1 MGRSL
6 GGGLSIVFAVFLM
19 AVQDTAIKT
28 MSGDMSLW
36 QLFVVRSSIA
46 LLILTAVALLL
57 PRFSGRIA
65 WRDAFAPWALA
76 RSCCMLS
83 MYIFMYLSFPYLKL
97 AEMGAAFYTAPIFT
111 ALMSALFLKDRVGAQ
126 GWIAVFLG
134 FIGVLVVSK
143 PGTGLFTPAVI
154 LPVIAGF
161 SASVAAIITRAKLQQ
176 SDTLGLAVS
185 LNVFLLVLG
194 GVILLALMVA
204 DLSPDLVALAPFM
217 LEDWSPMTGAD
228 WRLMPFLALLICGI
242 SILLPLSY
250 QIAPTVLVAI
260 LEYVYLIFGGVLGF
274 IFLNEVLDA
283 ISITGMIILVFAGA
297 LIVFRKQSAAA
308 SETLSPSPDTEANRR

>member
-1 MGRSL
+1 M
-6 GGGLSIVFAVFLM
+6 GGGLSIGFAVFLM

-36 QLFVVRSSIA
+36 QLFVVRSPIA

-57 PRFSGRIA
+57 PRFSSRIA

>member
-1 MGRSL
+1 MGRPL
-6 GGGLSIVFAVFLM
+6 AGGLSIVFAVFLM

-28 MSGDMSLW
+28 MSGDVSLW
-36 QLFVVRSSIA
+36 QLLVVRSPLALA
-46 LLILTAVALLL
+46 LLTLTALALPML
-57 PRFSGRIA
+57 SGGRA
-65 WRDAFAPWALA
+65 WRDALAPWALL
-76 RSCCMLS
+76 RSVCMLL

-143 PGTGLFTPAVI
+143 PGTGLFTPAIV

-161 SASVAAIITRAKLQQ
+161 CASVAAVLTRAKLQS
-176 SDTLGLAVS
+176 SDTLGLALS
-185 LNVFLLVLG
+185 LNVVLLVLG
-194 GVILLALMVA
+194 GAVLLGLMAVN
-204 DLSPDLVALAPFM
+204 LSPVQIARAPFM
-217 LEDWSPMTGAD
+217 LEDWAPMTRAD
-228 WRLMPFLALLICGI
+228 WQLMPFLALLICGI

-260 LEYVYLIFGGVLGF
+260 LEYVYLIFGGLLGF
-274 IFLNEVLDA
+274 IFLSEVLDWV
-283 ISITGMIILVFAGA
+283 SIAGMVILVLAGA
-297 LIVFRKQSAAA
+297 LIVFRRDAQADA
-308 SETLSPSPDTEANRR
+308 PSV

>member
-36 QLFVVRSSIA
+36 QLFVVRSPIA

-57 PRFSGRIA
+57 PRFSSRIA

-185 LNVFLLVLG
+185 LNVILLVLG

-308 SETLSPSPDTEANRR
+308 SETLSPSLDTEANRR

>member
-6 GGGLSIVFAVFLM
+6 GGGLSIVVAVFLM

-36 QLFVVRSSIA
+36 QLFVVRSPIA

-57 PRFSGRIA
+57 PRFSSRIA

-185 LNVFLLVLG
+185 LNVVLLVLG

-308 SETLSPSPDTEANRR
+308 SENLSPSPDTGANRR

>member
-1 MGRSL
+1 
-6 GGGLSIVFAVFLM
+6 M

-36 QLFVVRSSIA
+36 QLFVVRSPIA

-57 PRFSGRIA
+57 PRFSSRIA

-185 LNVFLLVLG
+185 LNVVLLVLG
-194 GVILLALMVA
+194 GIILLALMVA

-308 SETLSPSPDTEANRR
+308 SENLSPSPDTGADRR

>member
-1 MGRSL
+1 M

-36 QLFVVRSSIA
+36 QLFVVRSPLA

-65 WRDAFAPWALA
+65 WRHAFAPWALA

-111 ALMSALFLKDRVGAQ
+111 ALMSALFLKDRVGVQ

-185 LNVFLLVLG
+185 LNVVLLVLG
-194 GVILLALMVA
+194 GVILLGLMVA
-204 DLSPDLVALAPFM
+204 DLGPDVVALSPFM
-217 LEDWSPMTGAD
+217 LDDWSAMTADD

-283 ISITGMIILVFAGA
+283 ISISGMVILVFAGA
-297 LIVFRKQSAAA
+297 LIVFRKQSATAP
-308 SETLSPSPDTEANRR
+308 ETLSPSPDTEAGRR

>member
-36 QLFVVRSSIA
+36 QLFVVRSPIA

-57 PRFSGRIA
+57 PRFSSRIA

-185 LNVFLLVLG
+185 LNVVLLVLG
-194 GVILLALMVA
+194 GIILLALMVA

-217 LEDWSPMTGAD
+217 LEDWSPMTGTD

-308 SETLSPSPDTEANRR
+308 SENLSPSPDTGADRR

>member
-1 MGRSL
+1 M

-36 QLFVVRSSIA
+36 QLFVVRSPLA

-65 WRDAFAPWALA
+65 WRHAFAPWALA

-111 ALMSALFLKDRVGAQ
+111 ALMSALFLKDRVGVQ

-185 LNVFLLVLG
+185 LNVVLLVLG
-194 GVILLALMVA
+194 GVILLGLMVA
-204 DLSPDLVALAPFM
+204 DLGPDVVALSPFM
-217 LEDWSPMTGAD
+217 LDDWSAMTADD

-283 ISITGMIILVFAGA
+283 VSIAGMVILVFAGA
-297 LIVFRKQSAAA
+297 LIVFRKQSATAP
-308 SETLSPSPDTEANRR
+308 ETLSPNLDTEAGRR

>member
-36 QLFVVRSSIA
+36 QLFVVRSPIA

-57 PRFSGRIA
+57 PRFSSRIA

-185 LNVFLLVLG
+185 LNVVLLVLG

-308 SETLSPSPDTEANRR
+308 SENLSPSPDTGADRR

>member
-36 QLFVVRSSIA
+36 QLLVVRSPIA
-46 LLILTAVALLL
+46 LLILSAVALAL

-65 WRDAFAPWALA
+65 WRDALAPWALA

-111 ALMSALFLKDRVGAQ
+111 ALMSALFLKDRVGVQ

-185 LNVFLLVLG
+185 LNLVLLVLG
-194 GVILLALMVA
+194 GLILVALMVA
-204 DLSPDLVALAPFM
+204 DLSAEFVALAPFM
-217 LEDWSPMTGAD
+217 LQDWSAMTVAD

-283 ISITGMIILVFAGA
+283 ISISGMVILVFAGA
-297 LIVFRKQSAAA
+297 LIVFRKSPPPDQKAV
-308 SETLSPSPDTEANRR
+308 SPSPDTAAGRQ

>member
-36 QLFVVRSSIA
+36 QLFVVRSPIA

-57 PRFSGRIA
+57 PRFSSRIA

-185 LNVFLLVLG
+185 LNVVLLVLG

-308 SETLSPSPDTEANRR
+308 SETLSPSPDTGANRR